1 MNAKIMKNNINI
13 LVLIITVSLAA
24 CGKGEVSQ
32 EQQLAD
38 LKKQQTELQS
48 KISELEKGQGKET
61 GDPNATAAAVPVA
74 VKPVQPETFDHFLEV
89 QGRVDFDQNVTV
101 SPKVPGVLTSVRVE
115 RGDR

>member
-1 MNAKIMKNNINI
+1 MKNNINI
-13 LVLIITVSLAA
+13 LVLSLVVSLVA

-48 KISELEKGQGKET
+48 KIAKLEKGQVKSTDES
-61 GDPNATAAAVPVA
+61 NTAATAVPVA
-74 VKPVQPETFDHFLEV
+74 VQPVQPETFDHFLEV

-101 SPKVPGVLTSVRVE
+101 SPRVPGVLTSVRV
-115 RGDR
+115 